1 MGMGHERRVD
11 QARVRRWSLRLVS
24 RFQTAFGATAC
35 VALVGD
41 LLRETTSE
49 AVLSWHTA
57 AGKAAV

>member
-1 MGMGHERRVD
+1 MGMGDERRAV
-11 QARVRRWSLRLVS
+11 QARAHRWLLRLVS

-41 LLRETTSE
+41 LLREKTSE